1 MIITV
6 KIDNVEISIEENSK
20 DNDRFA
26 TLRYSDQNKQVQETI
41 KVIADE
47 CVKLR
52 KLTLNVDGGS

>member
-1 MIITV
+1 MIIKV

-20 DNDRFA
+20 DNDMFA

-52 KLTLNVDGGS
+52 KLTLNVDSVS